1 VYLGCAAGTDGL
13 HARQGQMADVDGPLF
28 VDFKKNESF
37 KVFELSF
44 PNLFL
49 RYLMS
54 MVGFHNWFEW

>member
-1 VYLGCAAGTDGL
+1 VL
-13 HARQGQMADVDGPLF
+13 HARQGQMDDVDGPLF